1 MKQMLHKYCAAK
13 FNNAPNNISNLFET
27 VLTEMKDNDISKP
40 QEQANT
46 IKNCRSTNFII
57 KLTEYLLN
65 GFLKDS
71 KKLFNLFLRLQ
82 IHMINGDVNF
92 YLPCCVTSLR
102 FVFGLDN
109 SFVRGLLQ
117 MAGTQLLNDISDS
130 LTNKLDGEMW
140 EEILPMLHIITS
152 TNNSNYDGNSIGM
165 DMNSSDHS
173 LKERLL
179 QHVGNKVNNRQQAQ
193 EIGKQHLSKN
203 NNLIVN
209 DIVDSSDDEA
219 AKVGKL
225 ILEEVVDENVCS

>member
-1 MKQMLHKYCAAK
+1 
-13 FNNAPNNISNLFET
+13 
-27 VLTEMKDNDISKP
+27 MKDNDISKP

-140 EEILPMLHIITS
+140 KEINGTGFDKDENSMRSPSAIWSKARAGELGTS
-152 TNNSNYDGNSIGM
+152 ISAIP
-165 DMNSSDHS
+165 SDRV
-173 LKERLL
+173 KKRVI
-179 QHVGNKVNNRQQAQ
+179 Q
-193 EIGKQHLSKN
+193 
-203 NNLIVN
+203 NLF
-209 DIVDSSDDEA
+209 EA
-219 AKVGKL
+219 AGSISYVTGLNQDEMALEGEVSMDPTPRKTNFNASVYVKVF
-225 ILEEVVDENVCS
+225 